1 MKILSFV
8 AIKMVK
14 LDFFLMINVKEL
26 KKPIQVKQLL
36 WGVLKRSLSL
46 VSSFTLLKT
55 MKKLAM

>member
-26 KKPIQVKQLL
+26 KKPIQVRQLL